1 MTPLRAAIFD
11 FDETMIDLELQHA
24 AADRALCLAM
34 GSDFD
39 ELPASHLNASGRRI
53 VDEIREMKEWFG
65 WATELPELERLR
77 RDAFDQ
83 ACRESE
89 ISLLPGV
96 ESAVRGFEKAG
107 LMLAITTS
115 AVRESIEILLE
126 RVGLLDAFPVI
137 IDGSE
142 VEHPKPH
149 PEPYLLTAHR
159 LGVSP
164 RECVVFEDSG
174 IGVTAAKDAGAFCV
188 AVRNPGAKTRQ
199 DLDAADLVL
208 DSLEDL
214 HVADLLANAEE
225 APGP

>member
-1 MTPLRAAIFD
+1 MPRFRAAIFD
-11 FDETMIDLELQHA
+11 FDETMIDLETQHA
-24 AADRALCLAM
+24 EADRALCRAM

-39 ELPASHLNASGRRI
+39 ELPSSHLNASGRRI

-65 WATELPELERLR
+65 WAAPLPELERIR

-83 ACRESE
+83 SCRQSE

-96 ESAVRGFEKAG
+96 GATVRAFENEG
-107 LMLAITTS
+107 LALAITTS
-115 AVRESIEILLE
+115 AVRESIEILLD
-126 RVGLLDAFPVI
+126 RVGLRDAFQVI
-137 IDGSE
+137 VDGSE

-149 PEPYLLTAHR
+149 PEPYLVTARR

-164 RECVVFEDSG
+164 NQCVVFEDSG
-174 IGVTAAKDAGAFCV
+174 IGVKAAKAAGTYCI
-188 AVRNPGAKTRQ
+188 AVRNPNAKTRQ

-214 HVADLLANAEE
+214 NLAELLADS
-225 APGP
+225 GGGSR

>member
-1 MTPLRAAIFD
+1 MRAAIFD
-11 FDETMIDLELQHA
+11 FDETMIDLEPQHA
-24 AADRALCLAM
+24 AADRALCRAM
-34 GSDFD
+34 GSDYD
-39 ELPASHLNASGRRI
+39 ELPATHLNASGRRI
-53 VDEIREMKEWFG
+53 VDEIREMKTWFG

-77 RDAFDQ
+77 REAFDL

-96 ESAVRGFEKAG
+96 SAAVRAFDEAG
-107 LMLAITTS
+107 LLLAITTS
-115 AVRESIEILLE
+115 AVRESIEILLR

-137 IDGSE
+137 VDGSE

-149 PEPYLLTAHR
+149 PEPYLLTARR

-164 RECVVFEDSG
+164 DQCIVLEDSG
-174 IGVTAAKDAGAFCV
+174 IGVRAAKAAGTYCV
-188 AVRNPGAKTRQ
+188 AVRNPNAKTRQ

-214 HVADLLANAEE
+214 SVTALLAKTGNA
-225 APGP
+225 GR

>member
-11 FDETMIDLELQHA
+11 FDETMIDLEPQHA
-24 AADRALCLAM
+24 AADRALCRAM
-34 GSDFD
+34 GSDYD

-53 VDEIREMKEWFG
+53 VDEIREMKTWFG
-65 WATELPELERLR
+65 WATELSELERLR

-83 ACRESE
+83 VCRESE

-96 ESAVRGFEKAG
+96 SAAVRAFEKAG

-115 AVRESIEILLE
+115 AVRESIEILLK
-126 RVGLLDAFPVI
+126 RVGLFDAFPVI
-137 IDGSE
+137 VDGSE

-149 PEPYLLTAHR
+149 PEPYLLTAAR

-164 RECVVFEDSG
+164 DQCLVMEDSG
-174 IGVTAAKDAGAFCV
+174 IGVRAAKAAGTFCV
-188 AVRNPGAKTRQ
+188 AVRNPNAKTRQ

-214 HVADLLANAEE
+214 NVADLLAQAEE
-225 APGP
+225 APGR